1 MARHKAV
8 STKGCMLLEDR
19 LSIMVNLSGLALAYQ
34 GQAQQSA
41 DKVMYISAVLAMVA
55 GEAYPLTM
63 FSGRAL
69 PALGASW
76 FQQHHVNDVTIPK
89 FELRGLKGVHCVSMH
104 YIEVDMIFLPLPTI
118 WRGVE
123 DEDLDPTYRIFPD
136 TIATT
141 RPATY
146 GPASDVMTTAR
157 CSDEDLDKPRRR
169 FLAGCLMNGHA
180 FTARLWTQLRTD
192 VIGPNY
198 NQGLFKELKPNPSL
212 LPAAIELLRQ
222 LFPVTTLLTI
232 PAFSEFKI
240 DDAQLFLTW
249 LTDPRSLYYIGVFT
263 YQIQHSLG
271 GQGAF
276 TTGAQVNAHFTD
288 GPFDEL
294 RAAVPIDLLDVS
306 CIPLRI
312 WLLRPC
318 KDAGATSQWR
328 LAGKA
333 LLLGEPDLR
342 MEAKKSKGKDDATAE
357 FRRVVV
363 GG

>member
-146 GPASDVMTTAR
+146 GPASDVMMTAR

-222 LFPVTTLLTI
+222 LFPVTTLLII

-263 YQIQHSLG
+263 YQI
-271 GQGAF
+271 
-276 TTGAQVNAHFTD
+276 
-288 GPFDEL
+288 
-294 RAAVPIDLLDVS
+294 
-306 CIPLRI
+306 
-312 WLLRPC
+312 
-318 KDAGATSQWR
+318 
-328 LAGKA
+328 
-333 LLLGEPDLR
+333 
-342 MEAKKSKGKDDATAE
+342 
-357 FRRVVV
+357 
-363 GG
+363 